1 MGKIDELKELSATK
15 RESLRAAFLFL
26 LAFLSGSGTV
36 LIGVLSKSI
45 PSYMVWVGVL
55 GVITSL
61 FVSILI
67 VKYLR
72 ELDSLAEEIRDA

>member
-1 MGKIDELKELSATK
+1 M
-15 RESLRAAFLFL
+15 
-26 LAFLSGSGTV
+26 V
-36 LIGVLSKSI
+36 L
-45 PSYMVWVGVL
+45 VGVL